1 MKKVMFDA
9 KEAEGGIKVIIE
21 FYSKD
26 ELSMA
31 LCSGVLFTEAVDS
44 ELPMVYAMVRSKT
57 ALENLSK
64 DSRIKTIWKDETAYA
79 VPFPSCYYNPQLNDA
94 VPLQGI
100 DRIWDEG
107 YTGKGIVIG
116 IADTGISDH
125 PDLVGR
131 ILKRGNTIG
140 NSPDDGHGHGTGCA
154 SCAGGNGKV
163 YRGVAPECSFISVKV
178 LDDNGSGKLSSVMN
192 GINWFMR
199 SDLHHVDVISLSV
212 GASMILNDGSDPLSQ
227 TCALAVRKGYTV
239 VVAAGNS
246 GPKVGS
252 VSVPGCREEVITVG
266 ASDKSDRLA
275 FFSGRGP
282 CVDGR
287 IKPDIV
293 GVGVDVVM
301 ARAPGTSMG
310 KPVDD
315 QYTVASGTSFST
327 PQVAGL
333 CALMLEK
340 KKRTPQQIKEIL
352 MSTAKKLEV

>member
-1 MKKVMFDA
+1 MFDA

-21 FYSKD
+21 FHSVD
-26 ELSMA
+26 ELSMS
-31 LCSGVLFTEAVDS
+31 LCSGVLFTEAVDN
-44 ELPMVYAMVRSKT
+44 ELPMVYATVRSKV

-64 DSRIKTIWKDETAYA
+64 DDRIKKIWKDEDAYA
-79 VPFPSCYYNPQLNDA
+79 VLPPYPSCYYNPQLNDA

-107 YTGKGIVIG
+107 YMGEGIVIG

-125 PDLVGR
+125 PDLKGR
-131 ILKRGNTIG
+131 ILKRGSTIG

-154 SCAGGNGKV
+154 SCAGGNGKIHK
-163 YRGVAPECSFISVKV
+163 GVAPKCSFISAKV
-178 LDDNGSGKLSSVMN
+178 LNDNGSGKLSSVMN
-192 GINWFMR
+192 GINWLMR
-199 SDLHHVDVISLSV
+199 KDLHHIDVISLSV

-246 GPKVGS
+246 GPKAGS

-266 ASDKSDRLA
+266 ASNKSDRLA

-282 CVDGR
+282 CSDGR

-301 ARAPGTSMG
+301 ARSAGTSMG
-310 KPVDD
+310 KPIDD
-315 QYTVASGTSFST
+315 LYTVASGTSFST
-327 PQVAGL
+327 PAVAGL
-333 CALMLEK
+333 CALLLQK
-340 KKRTPQQIKEIL
+340 NKNLSPGDIKEIL
-352 MSTAKKLEV
+352 MSTAKRIEV